1 MKTSLDIHDELLA
14 RAKRHA
20 KSTGL
25 PLRALVEDGLR
36 NTLSADTE
44 LRQYRLPDLSVGN
57 PKDTLNNPAARLNF
71 LCVELQ
77 STDLF
82 RPSLIAATP
91 WSRTRG
97 KICGT

>member
-36 NTLSADTE
+36 NTLSADTD
-44 LRQYRLPDLSVGN
+44 RPHYCLPDLSVGN
-57 PKDTLNNPAARLNF
+57 PDSRDPL
-71 LCVELQ
+71 ESYSWQ
-77 STDLF
+77 DL
-82 RPSLIAATP
+82 RDIIDGDGES
-91 WSRTRG
+91 S
-97 KICGT
+97 